1 MKMPRNIAPAL
12 PISVRYWKGNGAAMN
27 RSFATAIGLGLALMA
42 LPAAAQNGN
51 DVDKRVV
58 VHKGNETV
66 KRTVTERPNGA
77 EVRRTT
83 TERPNGTEVQRK
95 VIERPN
101 GGMTS
106 RTVRERPNGN
116 VQVTRKVIRA
126 PRRFHIARPW
136 VAPRG
141 FVFRHFRLGERVPA
155 VLLMPNYFLLDY
167 ALYGLEP
174 APPGYVWIREG
185 SDAVLV
191 DRYTGEVVQVAYD
204 VFY

>member
-1 MKMPRNIAPAL
+1 
-12 PISVRYWKGNGAAMN
+12 MN

-42 LPAAAQNGN
+42 LPAAAQNRN

-58 VHKGNETV
+58 VHKDNETV

-77 EVRRTT
+77 EVRRTV
-83 TERPNGTEVQRK
+83 TERANANV
-95 VIERPN
+95 
-101 GGMTS
+101 TS
-106 RTVRERPNGN
+106 RTVRERANGN
-116 VQVTRKVIRA
+116 VNVRVTRKVFRA

-136 VAPRG
+136 IAPRG
-141 FVFRHFRLGERVPA
+141 FAFRHFRLGERVPA
-155 VLLMPNYFLLDY
+155 VLLLPNYFLLDF
-167 ALYGLEP
+167 ALYGLAP
-174 APPGYVWIREG
+174 PPPGYVWIREG